1 VVTLGKEG
9 GNMPEQDDKELD
21 SGKRP
26 VVSMPMDPANL
37 STIAMIGDISEETS
51 NEVIFSLLLLK
62 QKNTDEYLTT
72 VLSMSPEQ
80 LEETDLEKIKPN
92 IDFYISTNGGSAD
105 EMFGMYDVMRMT
117 KDEGVNSIST
127 YGVGKVMSAGVLLL
141 ASGTKG
147 KRYVGKHCRV
157 MIHSVIG
164 GHVGP
169 MHQLENEFEEVKKIQ
184 DMYIRS
190 LAEETDMT
198 EKYLRS
204 LLKKK
209 TNVYLTAEEAVD
221 LGIADEII

>member
-1 VVTLGKEG
+1 
-9 GNMPEQDDKELD
+9 MPEEENKELERKEPKGVISLD
-21 SGKRP
+21 P
-26 VVSMPMDPANL
+26 VNF
-37 STIAMIGDISEETS
+37 STIALIGDIGEDTS

-62 QKNTDEYLTT
+62 QKNTDEYLGTI
-72 VLSMSPEQ
+72 LSMDEEQ
-80 LEETDLEKIKPN
+80 LEEQDLNQIKPN

-105 EMFGMYDVMRMT
+105 EMFAMYDVMRMI
-117 KDEGVNSIST
+117 KDEGVSTIST

-169 MHQLENEFEEVKKIQ
+169 MHQLESEFEEVKKIQ
-184 DMYIRS
+184 DSYIKS
-190 LAEETDMT
+190 LAHETEMT
-198 EKYLRS
+198 EKYLRN

-209 TNVYLTAEEAVD
+209 TNVYLTAQEAVD
-221 LGIADEII
+221 LGIADEIV